1 MSNSTLNEFSGWRA
15 YLWPIHR
22 HELRK
27 LLPMLFILFLIT
39 FDYNMLRTMKD
50 TLVVVTGKESG
61 AEVIPFIK
69 LWVMFPGSVALT
81 FLFTWLSNRYS
92 RELVFYI
99 MMTIFLSFFVLFV
112 AVLYP
117 LRETLHPHAAADSWQ
132 AVLPLGLK
140 GFVAMIRNWSFTTFY
155 VMSELWGNI
164 ILFLLFWGFANQI
177 THLGEAKRFY
187 AILGIATNISG
198 IIAGEI
204 AVEVS
209 KAGFISFLPYGKTAW
224 DQQLLILVSL
234 VIVGGI
240 LAMAIFRWMHT
251 RVIDETTGET
261 VASTK
266 GEVKGKMSMR
276 ENFRYL
282 FNSRYLVC
290 IAIIAITYN
299 VVINLTEVLWKSQVH
314 SLYPE
319 PSDYNLYMNRVMM
332 VIGLFATFTSFGITG
347 NLIRKTGWTVTA
359 MLTPIILLVTSFAF
373 FGSFFWSE
381 SIGRFAELP
390 WGLTPLFLVV
400 FFGTLQNCLSR
411 GAKYTIFDAT
421 KEMAFI
427 PLSQESK
434 LKGKAAIDGVCIRLG
449 KSGGSAIYQV
459 LLVLFSSLTLSA
471 PYVAGLLLMMIGIW
485 MSAVS
490 SLGKQ
495 FHALEGTEGEPQA
508 AQEPQREPESV
519 LQGQA

>member
-1 MSNSTLNEFSGWRA
+1 MSDSTQSEFSGWRSF
-15 YLWPIHR
+15 LWPVHR

-27 LLPMLFILFLIT
+27 LLPMLVILFLIT

-50 TLVVVTGKESG
+50 TLVVATGKQSG

-81 FLFTWLSNRYS
+81 FLFTWLSNRFS
-92 RELVFYI
+92 RERVFYV
-99 MMTIFLSFFVLFV
+99 MMTLFLAYFALFIG
-112 AVLYP
+112 VLYP
-117 LRETLHPHAAADSWQ
+117 LRDILHPHEFADSLQ
-132 AVLPLGLK
+132 AALPIGLK

-164 ILFLLFWGFANQI
+164 VLFLLFWGFANQI

-209 KAGFISFLPYGKTAW
+209 RTSFFSFIPYGSQAW
-224 DQQLLILVSL
+224 DQQILVLVSL
-234 VIVGGI
+234 VILGGI
-240 LAMAIFRWMHT
+240 LAMGIFRWMHT
-251 RVIDETTGET
+251 HILDETNGET

-282 FNSRYLVC
+282 FNSRYLLC
-290 IAIIAITYN
+290 IALIAIAYN
-299 VVINLTEVLWKSQVH
+299 VVINLVEVLWKSQVH
-314 SLYPE
+314 SLYAD
-319 PSDYNLYMNRVMM
+319 PSAYNLYMNRVMM
-332 VIGLFATFTSFGITG
+332 IIGLFATLTSFGITG
-347 NLIRKTGWTVTA
+347 NLIRKTGWKFTA
-359 MLTPIILLVTSFAF
+359 MLTPVILLLTSVAF
-373 FGSFFWSE
+373 FGSFFWKE
-381 SIGRFAELP
+381 AIGDLAQLP
-390 WGLTPLFLVV
+390 WGLTPLAIVV

-411 GAKYTIFDAT
+411 GAKYTVFDAT

-427 PLSQESK
+427 PLSQECK
-434 LKGKAAIDGVCIRLG
+434 IKGKAAIDGVCMRLG
-449 KSGGSAIYQV
+449 KSGGAAIHQV
-459 LLVLFSSLTLSA
+459 LLVTFSSLALSA
-471 PYVAGLLLMMIGIW
+471 PYVVGFLLVMVSLW
-485 MSAVS
+485 MGSVS

-495 FHALEGTEGEPQA
+495 FNALEAGEGES
-508 AQEPQREPESV
+508 EPAYQPEPKPEPV
-519 LQGQA
+519 FQGQS